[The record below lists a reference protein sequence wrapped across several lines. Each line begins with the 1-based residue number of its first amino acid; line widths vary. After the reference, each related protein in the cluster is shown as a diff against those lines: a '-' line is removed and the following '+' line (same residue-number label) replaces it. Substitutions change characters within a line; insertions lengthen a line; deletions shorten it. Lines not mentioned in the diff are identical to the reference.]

1 MEMGKDGM
9 CVEVRDDFS
18 LTGHAQEQRGLDREM
33 GLMSRDLEE
42 CDLILW
48 KVETHWS

>member
-1 MEMGKDGM
+1 MGKDGV
-9 CVEVRDDFS
+9 CVEVRDNFS
-18 LTGHAQEQRGLDREM
+18 LTGRAQEQGGLDREM
-33 GLMSRDLEE
+33 GLMSRYLED